1 MDSVV
6 QFFFK
11 HKWSTFAKGDFG
23 FANRP
28 SWLILVLLAALLGA
42 LIYFLYIRPGY
53 KLNSQSKWGLMALRA
68 GLLAV
73 LFIMLMRPVV
83 VVPSIIPKSTTVAVM
98 ADNSESMTLSDENN
112 RSRLDATK
120 ELLASGGKFTK
131 GLTDKFR
138 TSLYGFSGT
147 AEKIKDVTEL
157 KADGKAT
164 DIVSALREAVQDSTG
179 SPLSAVV
186 LISDGGSNAPKD
198 LSAELRELRSR
209 NIPVY
214 TIGVGNPSRF
224 KDAET
229 VRITAPRRVLSGSAI
244 IAEALVR
251 LSGYDNQKISLAV
264 SEDGKALKTQQFDVK
279 ASSSGGEAQSLT
291 IEFTPTSVGNH
302 SYTFEVKPLEG
313 ETTLLN
319 NTLDAMISV
328 TDDKPKILYIEGEP
342 RWEYGFIRKAATAKT
357 EKNLTV
363 VSSLRS
369 ADGKFYR
376 QGVESGVE
384 LTSGFPATLEELFTY
399 QGIVLGSIE
408 ANFFSYDQLRQIE
421 QFASRRGG
429 GVMAIGGSRSFD
441 AGKYAQSPIA
451 DMLPVQLNGIAE
463 EPEMQIVQNFK
474 AVLTARGRAHAV
486 TRLNEDRAQSAKVW
500 DDMPPISVPEAL
512 TAIKPGATVILE
524 ARHITDKN
532 RVLPLLVEQRYGRG
546 RTLAFTTDDT
556 WRWRMEVSS
565 QYNYHETF
573 WRQLLRYMVSTTPGQ
588 FEVSSERDVY
598 VTGDTISL
606 RGEVNDK
613 KFEAVRDAQVM
624 ATITKPSGATVELPL
639 KINFNSEG
647 GGKSTE
653 ASSDYRGELAANETG
668 TYKVEM
674 TARKGNEILG
684 TAQSS
689 FLVSDR
695 SREFHDAAQNV
706 ELLKRVSSETGGK
719 YFALDKANDLLDEI
733 TMLEGKNSER
743 VSKDLWDMPI
753 NFLLLV
759 GLASAEWFLRKRK
772 GLA

>member
-1 MDSVV
+1 MDSFV
-6 QFFFK
+6 QFLFK
-11 HKWSTFAKGDFG
+11 HKWSTFAKGSFA

-28 SWLILVLLAALLGA
+28 SLVILVLLALLLGA

-53 KLNSQSKWGLMALRA
+53 RLNSQSKWGLIALRA
-68 GLLAV
+68 GLLAL

-83 VVPSIIPKSTTVAVM
+83 VVPSVIPKSTSVAIM
-98 ADNSESMTLSDENN
+98 ADNSQSMSLSDEND

-120 ELLASGGKFTK
+120 ELLAANGKFST

-138 TSLYGFSGT
+138 TSLYGFSNT
-147 AEKIKDVTEL
+147 ASKIKDASDL
-157 KADGKAT
+157 KAEGAAT
-164 DIVSALREAVQDSTG
+164 DIVSALGEAVKESTG
-179 SPLSAVV
+179 SPLSAIV
-186 LISDGGSNAPKD
+186 LISDGGANTPKD
-198 LSAELRELRSR
+198 LSEQLRDLRSR
-209 NIPVY
+209 NIPVF
-214 TIGVGNPSRF
+214 TVGVGNPSRF

-251 LSGYDNQKISLAV
+251 LTGYDNQKISLAV

-279 ASSSGGEAQSLT
+279 SGESQSLT
-291 IEFTPTSVGNH
+291 IEFNPTSVGNH

-313 ETTLLN
+313 ETTLEN
-319 NTLDAMISV
+319 NALDAMIVV
-328 TDDKPKILYIEGEP
+328 TDDKPKILYVEGEP
-342 RWEYGFIRKAATAKT
+342 RWEYGFIRKAATVKT

-384 LTSGFPATLEELFTY
+384 LTSGFPNTLEELFAY
-399 QGIVLGSIE
+399 QGIIIGSIE

-421 QFASRRGG
+421 QFTSRRGG
-429 GVMAIGGSRSFD
+429 GVMAIGGSRAFD
-441 AGKYAQSPIA
+441 AGKYAQSPVA
-451 DMLPVQLNGIAE
+451 DLLPVYLNERIE

-474 AVLTARGRAHAV
+474 AVLTSRGRTHAI

-500 DDMPPISVPEAL
+500 DDLPPISVPEAL
-512 TAIKPGATVILE
+512 TATKPGATVILE

-546 RTLAFTTDDT
+546 RTLAFTTNDS

-598 VTGDTISL
+598 VPGDTISL
-606 RGEVNDK
+606 RSEINDK
-613 KFEAVRDAQVM
+613 KFEPIRDAQVM
-624 ATITKPSGATVELPL
+624 ATVTKPSGGTVELPL
-639 KINFNSEG
+639 KINFNNDVSG
-647 GGKSTE
+647 QTAE
-653 ASSDYRGELAANETG
+653 ASSDYRSEFAADEIG
-668 TYKVEM
+668 LYKIEM
-674 TARKGNEILG
+674 TAKRGNETLG

-689 FLVSDR
+689 FLVSNR
-695 SREFHDAAQNV
+695 SREFHNAAQNV
-706 ELLKRVSSETGGK
+706 ELLKRVASETGGK
-719 YFALDKANDLLDEI
+719 YFALNKANDLLDEI

-753 NFLLLV
+753 NFMLLV

>member
-1 MDSVV
+1 MDSFV

-28 SWLILVLLAALLGA
+28 SWLILMLLVLLLGG
-42 LIYFLYIRPGY
+42 LIYFLYVRPGY
-53 KLNSQSKWGLMALRA
+53 RINSQSKWGLIALRA
-68 GLLAV
+68 GLLA
-73 LFIMLMRPVV
+73 LIFIMLMRPVV
-83 VVPSIIPKSTTVAVM
+83 VVPSVIPKSTSVAIL
-98 ADNSESMTLSDENN
+98 ADNSQSMTLADENN

-120 ELLASGGKFTK
+120 DLLASGNPFLR

-138 TSLYGFSGT
+138 TSLYGFSST
-147 AEKIKDVTEL
+147 AEKIKDASEL
-157 KADGKAT
+157 KAEGAST
-164 DIVSALREAVQDSTG
+164 DVVSALREAVKESTG
-179 SPLSAVV
+179 SPLSGIV
-186 LISDGGSNAPKD
+186 LVSDGGSNTSKD
-198 LSAELRELRSR
+198 LSAELRELRSL
-209 NIPVY
+209 NIPVF
-214 TIGVGNPSRF
+214 TIGVGNPARF

-244 IAEALVR
+244 IAETLVR

-279 ASSSGGEAQSLT
+279 GGEAQSVT

-319 NTLDAMISV
+319 NALDAMITV
-328 TDDKPKILYIEGEP
+328 TDDKPKVLYIEGEP
-342 RWEYGFIRKAATAKT
+342 RWEYGFMRKAATAKV
-357 EKNLTV
+357 EKNLTL

-399 QGIVLGSIE
+399 QGIIIGSVE

-421 QFASRRGG
+421 QFASRRGA

-441 AGKYAQSPIA
+441 AGKYAQTPIA
-451 DMLPVQLNGIAE
+451 DLLPVYLNERIE

-474 AVLTARGRAHAV
+474 ATLTSRGRAHAV

-500 DDMPPISVPEAL
+500 DELPAISIPEAL
-512 TAIKPGATVILE
+512 TTTKPGATVILE

-546 RTLAFTTDDT
+546 RTLAFTSNDS
-556 WRWRMEVSS
+556 WRWRMEMPS
-565 QYNYHETF
+565 QNNYHETF

-588 FEVSSERDVY
+588 FEVGSERDVY
-598 VTGDTISL
+598 VPGDTVSL
-606 RGEVNDK
+606 RSEINDK
-613 KFEAVRDAQVM
+613 KFEPVRDAQVT

-639 KINFNSEG
+639 KINFNSG
-647 GGKSTE
+647 NAGQSAE
-653 ASSDYRGELAANETG
+653 ASSDYRSEFAASETG
-668 TYKVEM
+668 LYKIEM
-674 TARKGNEILG
+674 TARKGNDVLG
-684 TAQSS
+684 SAQSS

-695 SREFHDAAQNV
+695 SREFHDAAQNI
-706 ELLKRVSSETGGK
+706 ELLKRVASETGGK
-719 YFALDKANDLLDEI
+719 YFALNKAGDLLDEI

>member
-1 MDSVV
+1 MDSFV
-6 QFFFK
+6 QFLFK
-11 HKWSTFAKGDFG
+11 HKWSTFAKGSFA

-28 SWLILVLLAALLGA
+28 SLVILVLLALLLGA

-53 KLNSQSKWGLMALRA
+53 RLNSQSKWGLIALRA
-68 GLLAV
+68 GLLAL

-83 VVPSIIPKSTTVAVM
+83 VVPSVIPKSTSVAIM
-98 ADNSESMTLSDENN
+98 ADNSQSMSLSDEND

-120 ELLASGGKFTK
+120 ELLAANGKFST

-138 TSLYGFSGT
+138 TSLYGFSNT
-147 AEKIKDVTEL
+147 ASKIKDASDL
-157 KADGKAT
+157 KAEGAAT
-164 DIVSALREAVQDSTG
+164 DIVSALGEAVKESTG
-179 SPLSAVV
+179 SPLSAIV
-186 LISDGGSNAPKD
+186 LISDGGANTPKD
-198 LSAELRELRSR
+198 LSEQLRDLRSR
-209 NIPVY
+209 NIPVF
-214 TIGVGNPSRF
+214 TVGVGNPSRF

-244 IAEALVR
+244 IAETLVR
-251 LSGYDNQKISLAV
+251 LTGYDNQKISLAV

-279 ASSSGGEAQSLT
+279 SGESQSLT
-291 IEFTPTSVGNH
+291 IEFNPTSVGNH

-313 ETTLLN
+313 ETTLEN
-319 NTLDAMISV
+319 NALDAMIVV
-328 TDDKPKILYIEGEP
+328 TDDKPKILYVEGEP
-342 RWEYGFIRKAATAKT
+342 RWEYGFIRKAATVKT

-384 LTSGFPATLEELFTY
+384 LTSGFPNTLEELFAY
-399 QGIVLGSIE
+399 QGIIIGSIE

-421 QFASRRGG
+421 QFTSRRGG
-429 GVMAIGGSRSFD
+429 GVMAIGGSRAFD
-441 AGKYAQSPIA
+441 AGKYAQSPVA
-451 DMLPVQLNGIAE
+451 DLLPVYLNERIE

-474 AVLTARGRAHAV
+474 AVLTSRGRTHAI

-500 DDMPPISVPEAL
+500 DDLPPISVPEAL
-512 TAIKPGATVILE
+512 TATKPGATVILE

-546 RTLAFTTDDT
+546 RTLAFTTNDS

-598 VTGDTISL
+598 VPGDTISL
-606 RGEVNDK
+606 RSEINDK
-613 KFEAVRDAQVM
+613 KFEPIRDAQVT
-624 ATITKPSGATVELPL
+624 ATVTKPSGGTVELPL
-639 KINFNSEG
+639 KINFNNDVSG
-647 GGKSTE
+647 QTAE
-653 ASSDYRGELAANETG
+653 ASSDYRSEFAADEIG
-668 TYKVEM
+668 LYKIEM
-674 TARKGNEILG
+674 TAKRGNETLG

-689 FLVSDR
+689 FLVSNR
-695 SREFHDAAQNV
+695 SREFHNAAQNV
-706 ELLKRVSSETGGK
+706 ELLKRVASETGGK
-719 YFALDKANDLLDEI
+719 YFALNKANDLLDEI

-753 NFLLLV
+753 NFMLLV

>member
-1 MDSVV
+1 MDSFV
-6 QFFFK
+6 QVLFK
-11 HKWSTFAKGDFG
+11 HKWSTFAKGNFA

-28 SWLILVLLAALLGA
+28 SWLILVLLAGLLGA

-53 KLNSQSKWGLMALRA
+53 RINSQSKWGLIALRA
-68 GLLAV
+68 GLLAL

-83 VVPSIIPKSTTVAVM
+83 VVPSVIPKSTSVAIM
-98 ADNSESMTLSDENN
+98 ADNSQSMSLSDENN

-120 ELLASGGKFTK
+120 ELLAANSKFST

-138 TSLYGFSGT
+138 TSLYGFSNT
-147 AEKIKDVTEL
+147 ANKIKDAADL
-157 KADGKAT
+157 KAEGAAT
-164 DIVSALREAVQDSTG
+164 DIVSALGEAVKESTG
-179 SPLSAVV
+179 SPLSAIV
-186 LISDGGSNAPKD
+186 LVSDGGANTPKD
-198 LSAELRELRSR
+198 LSEQLRDLRSR
-209 NIPVY
+209 NIPVF
-214 TIGVGNPSRF
+214 TVGVGNPLRF

-244 IAEALVR
+244 IAETLVR
-251 LSGYDNQKISLAV
+251 LTGYDSQKISLAV

-279 ASSSGGEAQSLT
+279 SGEAQSLT
-291 IEFTPTSVGNH
+291 IEFNPTSVGNH
-302 SYTFEVKPLEG
+302 SYTFEVKPLDG
-313 ETTLLN
+313 ETTLEN
-319 NTLDAMISV
+319 NALDAMIVV
-328 TDDKPKILYIEGEP
+328 TDDKPKILYVEGEP
-342 RWEYGFIRKAATAKT
+342 RWEYGFIRKAATVKT

-399 QGIVLGSIE
+399 QGIVIGSIE

-421 QFASRRGG
+421 QFTSRRGG
-429 GVMAIGGSRSFD
+429 GVMAIGGSRAFD
-441 AGKYAQSPIA
+441 AGKYAQSPVA
-451 DMLPVQLNGIAE
+451 DLLPVYLNERIE

-474 AVLTARGRAHAV
+474 AVLTSRGRTHAI

-500 DDMPPISVPEAL
+500 DELPPISVPEAL
-512 TAIKPGATVILE
+512 TATKPGATVILE

-546 RTLAFTTDDT
+546 RTLAFTTNDS

-598 VTGDTISL
+598 VPGDTISL
-606 RGEVNDK
+606 RSEINDK
-613 KFEAVRDAQVM
+613 KFEPIRDAQVM
-624 ATITKPSGATVELPL
+624 ATVTKPSGGTVELPL
-639 KINFNSEG
+639 KINFNNDVSG
-647 GGKSTE
+647 QTAE
-653 ASSDYRGELAANETG
+653 ASSDYRSEFKADETG
-668 TYKVEM
+668 LYKIEM
-674 TARKGNEILG
+674 TAKRGNETLG

-689 FLVSDR
+689 FLVSNR

-706 ELLKRVSSETGGK
+706 ELLKRVASETGGK
-719 YFALDKANDLLDEI
+719 YFALNKANDLLDEI

-753 NFLLLV
+753 NFMLLV

>member
-1 MDSVV
+1 MDGLV

-28 SWLILVLLAALLGA
+28 SWLILILLAALLGA

-83 VVPSIIPKSTTVAVM
+83 VVPSVIPKSTSVAVM
-98 ADNSESMTLSDENN
+98 ADASESMTLSDENS

-120 ELLASGGKFTK
+120 ELLATGGKFTK
-131 GLTDKFR
+131 NLTDKFR
-138 TSLYGFSGT
+138 TSLYGFSNS
-147 AEKIKDVTEL
+147 AEKIKDATEL
-157 KADGKAT
+157 KAEGKAT
-164 DIVSALREAVQDSTG
+164 DIVAALRQAVNESTG
-179 SPLSAVV
+179 SPLSAIV
-186 LISDGGSNAPKD
+186 LVSDGGSNSPKD

-214 TIGVGNPSRF
+214 TIGVGNPARF

-229 VRITAPRRVLSGSAI
+229 VRVTAPRRVLSGSAI

-251 LSGYDNQKISLAV
+251 LSGYDNQKISLNV

-279 ASSSGGEAQSLT
+279 GGEAQSLT
-291 IEFTPTSVGNH
+291 IEFTPTAVGNH

-319 NTLDAMISV
+319 NALDAMITV
-328 TDDKPKILYIEGEP
+328 TDDKPKVLYIEGEP

-399 QGIVLGSIE
+399 QGIVLGSVE

-429 GVMAIGGSRSFD
+429 GVMAIGGARSFD
-441 AGKYAQSPIA
+441 AGKYAQSPIS
-451 DMLPVQLNGIAE
+451 DMLPVQLNALIE

-474 AVLTARGRAHAV
+474 AGLTARGRAHAV

-500 DDMPPISVPEAL
+500 DELPAISVPEAL
-512 TAIKPGATVILE
+512 TATKPGATVILE

-546 RTLAFTTDDT
+546 RTLAFTTNDS

-598 VTGDTISL
+598 VPGDTISL

-613 KFEAVRDAQVM
+613 KFEAIRDALVTT
-624 ATITKPSGATVELPL
+624 TITKPSGATVELPL
-639 KINFNSEG
+639 KINFNSEA
-647 GGKSTE
+647 GGKSAE
-653 ASSDYRGELAANETG
+653 ASSDYRSEFAASETG
-668 TYKVEM
+668 LYKIEM
-674 TARKGNEILG
+674 TAKRGNEVLG

-706 ELLKRVSSETGGK
+706 ELLKRVASETGGK
-719 YFALDKANDLLDEI
+719 YFALNKANDLLDEI

-743 VSKDLWDMPI
+743 ISKDLWDMPI

>member
-1 MDSVV
+1 M
-6 QFFFK
+6 QFLFK
-11 HKWSTFAKGDFG
+11 HKWSTFAKGNFA

-28 SWLILVLLAALLGA
+28 SWLILVLLALLLGA

-53 KLNSQSKWGLMALRA
+53 RINSQAKWGLMALRA
-68 GLLAV
+68 GLLAL

-83 VVPSIIPKSTTVAVM
+83 VVPSVIPKSTSVAIL
-98 ADNSESMTLSDENN
+98 ADNSQSMTLADENN

-120 ELLASGGKFTK
+120 DLLAATGKFSK

-138 TSLYGFSGT
+138 TSLYSFSNTTG
-147 AEKIKDVTEL
+147 KIKDASEL
-157 KADGKAT
+157 KAEGAST
-164 DIVSALREAVQDSTG
+164 DIASALGEAVKESTG
-179 SPLSAVV
+179 SPLSAIV
-186 LISDGGSNAPKD
+186 LVSDGGANTPKD
-198 LSAELRELRSR
+198 LSDQLRDLRSR
-209 NIPVY
+209 NIPVF
-214 TIGVGNPSRF
+214 TVGVGNPARF

-244 IAEALVR
+244 IAETLVR
-251 LSGYDNQKISLAV
+251 LTGYDNQKISLAV

-279 ASSSGGEAQSLT
+279 SGEAQSVT
-291 IEFTPTSVGNH
+291 IEFNPTSVGNH
-302 SYTFEVKPLEG
+302 SYTFEVKPLDG
-313 ETTLLN
+313 ETTLEN
-319 NTLDAMISV
+319 NAIDAMITV
-328 TDDKPKILYIEGEP
+328 TDDKPKVLYVEGEP

-357 EKNLTV
+357 EKNLSV

-399 QGIVLGSIE
+399 QGIVIGSIE

-441 AGKYAQSPIA
+441 AGKYAQSPMA
-451 DMLPVQLNGIAE
+451 DLLPVYLDARIE

-474 AVLTARGRAHAV
+474 AALTSRGRTHAV
-486 TRLNEDRAQSAKVW
+486 TRLNEDRAQSAKIW
-500 DDMPPISVPEAL
+500 DDLPPISIPEAL

-546 RTLAFTTDDT
+546 RTLAFTTNDS

-565 QYNYHETF
+565 QYSYHETF
-573 WRQLLRYMVSTTPGQ
+573 WRQLLRYLVSTTPGQ

-598 VTGDTISL
+598 VPGDSISL
-606 RGEVNDK
+606 RSEINDK
-613 KFEAVRDAQVM
+613 KFEPIRDALVTT
-624 ATITKPSGATVELPL
+624 TITKPLGGTVELPL
-639 KINFNSEG
+639 KINFNTDVNGQSAG
-647 GGKSTE
+647 AST
-653 ASSDYRGELAANETG
+653 DYRSEFKADEIGL
-668 TYKVEM
+668 YKIEM
-674 TARKGNEILG
+674 TAKRGNETLG

-689 FLVSDR
+689 FLVSNR

-706 ELLKRVSSETGGK
+706 ELLKRVASETGGK
-719 YFALDKANDLLDEI
+719 YFALNKANDLLDEI

-753 NFLLLV
+753 NFMLLV
-759 GLASAEWFLRKRK
+759 GLATAEWFLRKRK